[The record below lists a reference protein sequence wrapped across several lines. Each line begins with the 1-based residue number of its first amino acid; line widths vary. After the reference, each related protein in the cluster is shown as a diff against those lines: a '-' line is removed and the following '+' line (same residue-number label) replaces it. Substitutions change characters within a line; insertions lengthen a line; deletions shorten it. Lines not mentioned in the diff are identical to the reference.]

1 MERVEDGYAVFMVC
15 HSFPSRIL
23 LRDYLR
29 AQLTGD
35 SFLEVLT
42 QDDCISFVWGSN
54 MTMNE
59 KKQEIEWRLSRRY
72 GLQIT
77 LCDNLTMWSNQY
89 ATLRFV

>member
-1 MERVEDGYAVFMVC
+1 MLELNKVYLFEDNADRLFFNIKRLSGSNFLFLDTELERVEDGYAVFMVC

-42 QDDCISFVWGSN
+42 QDDCIS
-54 MTMNE
+54 
-59 KKQEIEWRLSRRY
+59 
-72 GLQIT
+72 
-77 LCDNLTMWSNQY
+77 LCVG
-89 ATLRFV
+89 F